1 MKIIGQIINKGKKIS
16 TTLLLNQDNATLT
29 QRKTLKKLLVKASET
44 AFGKT
49 YEFDQIIKSKDIY
62 AAYAAKVPISD
73 YAGMLPW
80 WKRAYA
86 GEVDVTWPG
95 KITYFA
101 LSSGTSEGTSKYIP
115 VSSDMLKA
123 IRRASLRQILS
134 IAKTDLPK
142 DFLAKNYVMIGGSTE
157 LYFDGNVYS
166 GDLSGITTKNI
177 PFWFEKFSKPSMDIR
192 NNKDWKVKIDKIT
205 AESKNWD
212 VVMIAGVPAWIQ
224 LLFENIIKTYNLQ
237 NIHDIWPNL
246 SVYIHGGV
254 ALAPY
259 KNSLNKLLAKPIM
272 YFDSYLA
279 SEGFIAFQNKLD
291 ANGMRLVF
299 KNGMFYEFVQFN
311 KDNFTDAGDLLPNP
325 TVLPIDKVEQGV
337 KYAILLSTCAGTWR
351 YLIGDVIEFTDVDKC
366 EIKITGRTKHF
377 LSLCGEHLSVD
388 NMNRALELLSEELD
402 VNFLEFTVKGIPFE
416 NFFAHQWFIG
426 VENCSYDSEF
436 IAEKLD
442 AHLKSLNDDYL
453 TERLHALK
461 DIKVK
466 ILPNATFIEWMEKQ
480 GKLGA
485 QHKFPRV
492 LTDKKYEEWLDFIK
506 DIHYETTVS
515 F

>member
-16 TTLLLNQDNATLT
+16 TTLLLNQDNATKT

-49 YEFDQIIKSKDIY
+49 YEFNQIIKSKDIY
-62 AAYAAKVPISD
+62 ADYAAKVPVSD

-86 GEVDVTWPG
+86 GEADVTWPG

-101 LSSGTSEGTSKYIP
+101 LSSGTSEGSSKYIP

-157 LYFDGNVYS
+157 LYYDGNVYS
-166 GDLSGITTKNI
+166 GDLSGITTQNI

-192 NNKDWKVKIDKIT
+192 NNKDWKVKIDQIT
-205 AESKNWD
+205 SESKNWD

-237 NIHDIWPNL
+237 NIHEIWPNL

-259 KNSLNKLLAKPIM
+259 KNSLKKLLAKPIM

-311 KDNFTDAGDLLPNP
+311 TQNFNEAGDLLPNP

-337 KYAILLSTCAGTWR
+337 NYAILLSTCAGTWR
-351 YLIGDVIEFTDVDKC
+351 YLIGDVIEFIDVERC

-388 NMNRALELLSEELD
+388 NMNRALELLSEELKL
-402 VNFLEFTVKGIPFE
+402 NFLEFTVKGVPFE
-416 NFFAHQWFIG
+416 NFFAHQWFVG
-426 VENCSYDSEF
+426 VENCTYDPEF

-442 AHLKSLNDDYL
+442 AHLKALNDDYL

-466 ILPNATFIEWMEKQ
+466 ILPNATFIEWMEKH
-480 GKLGA
+480 GKLGS

-492 LTDKKYEEWLDFIK
+492 LTDDKYEDWLDFIK
-506 DIHYETTVS
+506 DIY
-515 F
+515 